1 MTACAVSQADADCF
15 AGARTRLFGIARRVL
30 GNPCD
35 ADDVVQDAWIRW
47 QGTDRSQVRDP
58 EAFLVTTTAR
68 LALTAGQSAHARREI
83 AVGPRPGEE
92 VDPRADPLRDAEQRD
107 AIGLALRALGE
118 KLSATERAV
127 YILREGFDYPHRRI
141 AEVVG
146 LSEAN
151 ARQIVTRARG
161 RLLGQRRRRVEAV
174 PNQCLLEAF
183 LTAARTGA
191 LEALERQL
199 VAEIAAEDLRAAA

>member
-1 MTACAVSQADADCF
+1 MTACAVSQADADSF

-83 AVGPRPGEE
+83 AVGPLPGEE
-92 VDPRADPLRDAEQRD
+92 ADPGADPLRDAERRE
-107 AIGLALRALGE
+107 AIGLALHALRE

-146 LSEAN
+146 LSEPN
-151 ARQIVTRARG
+151 ARQIVTRARE
-161 RLLGQRRRRVEAV
+161 RLLGERRRGVAAV
-174 PNQCLLEAF
+174 ANQCLLDAF
-183 LTAARTGA
+183 LTAARTGG

-199 VAEIAAEDLRAAA
+199 VAEIAAEDLRQAA